1 MGTFSKIISPDIN
14 KYLPRIAGKMKKVG
28 NMASNYTT
36 KLQQLFSLSIPSYT
50 QNCWA
55 ACTNGEHVNHIVRSF
70 GWYLLNGGGEG
81 KQKYLELRT

>member
-36 KLQQLFSLSIPSYT
+36 KLQQLFSLSIPS
-50 QNCWA
+50 
-55 ACTNGEHVNHIVRSF
+55 
-70 GWYLLNGGGEG
+70 
-81 KQKYLELRT
+81 